1 MIHNRIDAWKTDITL
16 LTLWT
21 TSKRL
26 IKSWLLIGQKSF
38 CIVLLNQRTAR
49 PKHHLVYSYTKNN
62 NNDSLL
68 AMFVGL
74 VRNDFN
80 SYGQLQDEKDRQIG
94 STYARRPVM
103 MNRSKVSTL
112 WFVSE
117 NIPVH
122 ANTSSCNA
130 QSFIPKS
137 DRNFNIR
144 QLWALS
150 FKSRLTLIRD

>member
-1 MIHNRIDAWKTDITL
+1 MAKFMIHNRTDALKTDINL
-16 LTLWT
+16 LTSWT
-21 TSKRL
+21 TSKRP

-38 CIVLLNQRTAR
+38 CIFLLNQRTAK
-49 PKHHLVYSYTKNN
+49 PKHHLVYCYTKNN
-62 NNDSLL
+62 NNASLL
-68 AMFVGL
+68 AMFVWL

-103 MNRSKVSTL
+103 MNRSKESSL

-122 ANTSSCNA
+122 ANTSSSYTCNA
-130 QSFIPKS
+130 HSFLNLIE
-137 DRNFNIR
+137 
-144 QLWALS
+144 
-150 FKSRLTLIRD
+150 TLISGNSGPCRSKAD